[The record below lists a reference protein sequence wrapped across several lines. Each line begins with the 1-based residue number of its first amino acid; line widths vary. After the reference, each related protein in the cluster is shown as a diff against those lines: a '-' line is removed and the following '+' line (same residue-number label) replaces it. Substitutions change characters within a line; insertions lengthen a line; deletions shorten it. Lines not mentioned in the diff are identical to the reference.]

1 MKIAVLMGGVS
12 SEREVSLASGKEV
25 ARALREVGHQ
35 VVEIDLRDE
44 LGTSHANVPSTNN
57 KALADFV
64 SSPDLASSEVIF
76 IAMHGGAG
84 EDGTVQALLDVM
96 GKPYTGSGMLAS
108 ALAMDKILAKRV
120 FEQAGI
126 RTPLWRGV
134 EKASLGSV
142 ENAIAELGGL
152 PVVTK
157 PRNQG
162 STIGISIVKDETK
175 LKPGVESALKYSP
188 DVLVEKYIAGRE
200 ITVGILGNNALP
212 VIEIA
217 ADKGFYDYECKYTRG
232 KSKYIVP
239 ARIPEKQSKE
249 AQEIALM
256 AYRVLGCK
264 DFARVDFR
272 LSREG
277 ELQCLEVNTV
287 PGMTGTS
294 LVPMAARAKGMPFPQ
309 LVDEICRLALSRR
322 DTARVAQNSST
333 SVE

>member
-1 MKIAVLMGGVS
+1 MRIAVLMGGLS

-25 ARALREVGHQ
+25 ARALREVKHD
-35 VVEIDLRDE
+35 VVEIDVRDE
-44 LGTSHANVPSTNN
+44 LDASRAASPSSNN
-57 KALADFV
+57 KALAGFV
-64 SSPDLASSEVIF
+64 TNPDIASCDVVF
-76 IAMHGGAG
+76 VALHGGAG

-108 ALAMDKILAKRV
+108 ALAMDKVLSKRV
-120 FEQAGI
+120 FEQAGVM
-126 RTPLWRGV
+126 TPAWR
-134 EKASLGSV
+134 SV
-142 ENAIAELGGL
+142 ERANLANVEAAVADLGGP

-162 STIGISIVKDETK
+162 STIGISIVKEEAE
-175 LKPGVESALKYSP
+175 LKTAVESSLKYSP

-200 ITVGILGNNALP
+200 MTVGVLGDSPLP

-217 ADKGFYDYECKYTRG
+217 ANKGFYNYECKYTRG

-239 ARIPEKQSKE
+239 AKIPANQSKE
-249 AQEIALM
+249 AQEAALK
-256 AYRVLGCK
+256 AYRVLGCQ

-277 ELQCLEVNTV
+277 ELHCLEVNTV

-322 DTARVAQNSST
+322 GTGKDI
-333 SVE
+333 